1 MQTTTQTGGGSLQL
15 LLLLAI
21 LIPAILFLLTQQN
34 TLKIL
39 RPESRLMNP
48 GLVWLQL
55 IPLFG
60 QVWQFFVVSRIAGSI
75 RKEIES
81 GHEDTLLGIADA
93 DAAGELGRR
102 PTLAIGIT
110 YCALNAV
117 SIFLNLT
124 LTAGKNSSME
134 GWVALM
140 GLSSM
145 ICWIIYWVQLAGE
158 KKKITRLKLTAV

>member
-1 MQTTTQTGGGSLQL
+1 METTTQTGGSLQL
-15 LLLLAI
+15 LLLLAF

-34 TLKIL
+34 TLKAVQ
-39 RPESRLMNP
+39 PQNRLMKP
-48 GLVWLQL
+48 GLVWLQF

-60 QVWQFFVVSRIAGSI
+60 QVWQFFVVSRIVGSI

-81 GHEDTLLGIADA
+81 GQEDTLLGIADA
-93 DAAGELGRR
+93 DVAGDLGRR

-110 YCALNAV
+110 YCTLNAI

-124 LTAGKNSSME
+124 LTAGKNSSMT

-140 GLSSM
+140 ALSGV
-145 ICWIIYWVQLAGE
+145 ICWIIYWVMLAGE
-158 KKKITRLKLTAV
+158 KRKITRVQLTTV